1 MILISCTHIRHNSCI
16 PYLKRLRQGTYFATP
31 EGWDGSEVDACGN
44 GVFSTSAALRKWVD
58 ARRQGLY
65 LFVQSY
71 MQLPN
76 SIPKSAWRGYDTRYD
91 ARLHHP
97 QMHIFRK
104 QNSTTSHQCAPCKS
118 LRSSVKGWSAR
129 LWGMGLWHLS
139 VETPRLKRY
148 ESAHVH
154 IPKLFCSGPSN
165 WYFISK
171 KPWSPVQK

>member
-1 MILISCTHIRHNSCI
+1 MIRSSMILISCTHIRHNSCI

-76 SIPKSAWRGYDTRYD
+76 SIQNLHGGDMIRDMMPGCTILRCTSSENKIQLPPTSVPHAKVFDRASRGGVQGSEGWDCGT
-91 ARLHHP
+91 LVW
-97 QMHIFRK
+97 K
-104 QNSTTSHQCAPCKS
+104 HQD
-118 LRSSVKGWSAR
+118 
-129 LWGMGLWHLS
+129 
-139 VETPRLKRY
+139 
-148 ESAHVH
+148 
-154 IPKLFCSGPSN
+154 
-165 WYFISK
+165 
-171 KPWSPVQK
+171 